1 MSAYCTAILTLPM
14 GKNTEKR
21 ADTVMMVLTI
31 IIQDHHRSSTIVDCD
46 GGLRATEHHK
56 E

>member
-1 MSAYCTAILTLPM
+1 M

-21 ADTVMMVLTI
+21 VDTVVNVVLTI
-31 IIQDHHRSSTIVDCD
+31 IIQDHHCSNAIVDSD
-46 GGLRATEHHK
+46 GGLRAAKYHK